1 YFFPL
6 LKIHSMKWLL
16 ILEIIY
22 VVIIILVVFRV
33 LYDTR
38 SGVKALAYILF
49 IVLVPFFGIFFYFFF
64 GINYRKRKLYSRK
77 IVEDEVLHQKI
88 LTHVWNYSEQVLHS
102 GLISSEH
109 LNLARF
115 IRNSSSSPLTGNN
128 SVKLLLNGEEK
139 FPELLNALKNAKS
152 HIHLEYYIYE
162 NDETGNSIADMLIK
176 KAQQGVEVRFMYD
189 DFGSHNLGRNFIRKL
204 EENGIETAPFYKIKW
219 YALVNR
225 MNYRNHRKIIV
236 IDGKISFIG
245 GINISNKYRNDTQPK
260 NDLYWRDTHLM
271 IDGPATFYLQYMFL
285 CDWNFSAKN
294 KMRFGPGYFPKYPQK
309 DKIRDELVQ
318 IVPSGPDSKLP
329 VIFYSILNAIGVAK
343 KQVLITSPYFIPGE
357 SLMDALIIAAKSG
370 IEIKLLIPG
379 KSDSIIVNS
388 AARSYYKKLLR
399 HGARIFEYKKGFVHS
414 KVMIIDDSLAVVGS
428 ANMDYRSF
436 DLNFEANAM
445 LYSKIITE
453 QLQKAFNNDIEQ
465 SSEIKSSDWLNRP
478 KYIHLY
484 EKLVGLLAPV
494 L

>member
-1 YFFPL
+1 MRWFL
-6 LKIHSMKWLL
+6 LFE
-16 ILEIIY
+16 ILYI
-22 VVIIILVVFRV
+22 VIILLVVFRV

-49 IVLVPFFGIFFYFFF
+49 IILVPFVGVFFYFFF

-77 IVEDEVLHQKI
+77 IVEDEVLHQKVF
-88 LTHVWNYSEQVLHS
+88 TNVWNYSEQVFHS
-102 GLISSEH
+102 GLLSPEH
-109 LNLARF
+109 INLARF
-115 IRNSSSSPLTGNN
+115 IRNSSTSPLTGSN

-139 FPELLNALKNAKS
+139 FPELLNTLEGAKS
-152 HIHLEYYIYE
+152 HIHMEYYIYE
-162 NDETGNSIADMLIK
+162 NDETGKSIADMLIK

-189 DFGSHNLGRNFIRKL
+189 DFGSHNLDRHFIKRL

-219 YALVNR
+219 YALINR
-225 MNYRNHRKIIV
+225 LNYRNHRKIIV
-236 IDGKISFIG
+236 IDGEISFIG
-245 GINISNKYRNDTQPK
+245 GMNISNKYRNDTQPK

-294 KMRFGPGYFPKYPQK
+294 KLQFGQDYFPEFPIE
-309 DKIRDELVQ
+309 DKTHDELVQ

-329 VIFYSILNAIGVAK
+329 VIFYSLLEAIGTAK

-370 IEIKLLIPG
+370 VKIKLLIPG
-379 KSDSIIVNS
+379 TSDSVIVNS
-388 AARSYYKKLLR
+388 AARSYYKELLR
-399 HGARIFEYKKGFVHS
+399 QGVRIFEYKKGFVHS

-436 DLNFEANAM
+436 DLNFEVNAM
-445 LYSKIITE
+445 LYSKTIVK
-453 QLQKAFNNDIEQ
+453 QLQEAFDIDLEQ
-465 SSEIKSSDWLNRP
+465 SDEINSSDWINRP

-484 EKLVGLLAPV
+484 EKLMGLFAPIF
-494 L
+494 